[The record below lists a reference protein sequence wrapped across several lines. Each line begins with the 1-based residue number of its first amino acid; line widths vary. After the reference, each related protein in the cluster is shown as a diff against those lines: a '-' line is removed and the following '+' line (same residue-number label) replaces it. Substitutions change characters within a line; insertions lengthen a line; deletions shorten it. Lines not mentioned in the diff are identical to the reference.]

1 MTDVFVPL
9 EQEGTEAVVSR
20 WLIAV
25 GDHIEADAPLVE
37 LETDKVSVEI
47 PAPVSGVL
55 AEILILEREAARP
68 GTVLARI
75 TEDGVAPGRSQDGA
89 PEAAQVS
96 ATKPA
101 GVPAAAG
108 AQGNPDAA
116 GGRDMSHWHS
126 PAVRKALTETGL
138 DPMGLQGSG
147 RGGRLTRDDVY
158 HAARAQDGRAAVG
171 AGEASRTAAAMALT
185 AGSAPQQ
192 ASDPRPANAR
202 HLAPAAGGS
211 ASAGRLIPH
220 DPMRLAIA
228 RNMVR
233 SMADAPQVTAVFEAD
248 FGAIMAHRARHKA
261 AFESGGIALSYTA
274 YIVLAAARAMQTV
287 PEVNSRWQDDA
298 LEVFADV
305 NIGIGTALGDKGLVV
320 PVIRRV
326 QDLSLRGVAAQ
337 LQDLTARARGS
348 SLTPQDMRGGTFTIS
363 NHGVS
368 GSLLAAPIIINPG
381 QSAILGIGKLEK
393 RVVVREVGGADT
405 IQIRPMAYVTLTI
418 DHRVLDGHQTNVW
431 LSAFVAALEGWD
443 GA

>member
-1 MTDVFVPL
+1 MTDVLVPL

-25 GDHIEADAPLVE
+25 GERIEADAPLVE
-37 LETDKVSVEI
+37 LETDKVSVEV

-55 AEILILEREAARP
+55 AEILIAEREAAKP
-68 GTVLARI
+68 GMVLARI
-75 TEDGVAPGRSQDGA
+75 TEDGAAPGAA
-89 PEAAQVS
+89 PILEAGQAAAAQ
-96 ATKPA
+96 ATGLPA
-101 GVPAAAG
+101 EPAAPG
-108 AQGNPDAA
+108 DSDAA
-116 GGRDMSHWHS
+116 GVRDMSHWHS

-138 DPMGLQGSG
+138 DPAGLQGSG

-158 HAARAQDGRAAVG
+158 NAARVRDVRAGAE
-171 AGEASRTAAAMALT
+171 AGETNRTAAPQALAQAPT
-185 AGSAPQQ
+185 SPQASAPKRGPEPQAASAPVAAAGSGAP
-192 ASDPRPANAR
+192 
-202 HLAPAAGGS
+202 
-211 ASAGRLIPH
+211 AGRLIPH

-228 RNMVR
+228 RNMIR

-261 AFESGGIALSYTA
+261 AFEADGVALSYTA
-274 YIVLAAARAMQTV
+274 YLVLAVARAMQAV
-287 PEVNSRWQDDA
+287 PQVNSRWQDDA
-298 LEVFADV
+298 LEVFSDV
-305 NIGIGTALGDKGLVV
+305 NIGVGTALGDKGLVV

-337 LQDLTARARGS
+337 LQDLTARARDGR
-348 SLTPQDMRGGTFTIS
+348 LTPQDMRGGTFTIS

-393 RVVVREVGGADT
+393 RVVVREVAGADT

-418 DHRVLDGHQTNVW
+418 DHRVLDGHQTNAW
-431 LSAFVAALEGWD
+431 LSAFVAALEGWT
-443 GA
+443 